1 MERKRLI
8 TLVAKSLELLPNI
21 ELEMLLNDLFVNCD
35 ILDIDRLV
43 LELGIKKS
51 EEQELGLNELR
62 EIFKEEK

>member
-1 MERKRLI
+1 MKGRNKMTKQRLI
-8 TLVAKSLELLPNI
+8 TIIANAL
-21 ELEMLLNDLFVNCD
+21 DLFLNYEGW
-35 ILDIDRLV
+35 DIDRLV